1 MMADSKTLPLSDIKV
16 LDMGNWIAGPA
27 AATVMSDFGAD
38 VIKIEPLGIGDQYR
52 HINGANGMHTAD
64 ENYPWLLTSRNKR
77 SLAIDIKQADGY
89 QALLT
94 MVEGADVVITN
105 FRPALLEKLKVDYKH
120 LTERNPRLIFGHMTG
135 FGQKGAEAND
145 VAFDRTS
152 WWARSGLMDFMRPTG
167 EPTRTSTVGIGD
179 NAAAMSLFGGV
190 MMALFEREHT
200 GKGREVHTSLVANG
214 AWSHGLTLQATM
226 AGGKL
231 QRLDSTFDTGN
242 AFGVA
247 FCTADDRWFSFWIHD
262 PMEGPSL
269 VAAMIDEPA
278 ILQDERFTD
287 PESIRE
293 HAQVLYD
300 IVQAKIALKSFA
312 EWQQVMDELGIRHVV
327 ASSQEEV
334 LKDPQLLEN
343 GIFPEMDNP
352 NGIAQNTIDSPI
364 NLPGL
369 DKVKPRL
376 APELGQHSIEVLKQY
391 GLPKEEIQRLIDK
404 GIVSAL

>member
-1 MMADSKTLPLSDIKV
+1 
-16 LDMGNWIAGPA
+16 
-27 AATVMSDFGAD
+27 
-38 VIKIEPLGIGDQYR
+38 
-52 HINGANGMHTAD
+52 
-64 ENYPWLLTSRNKR
+64 
-77 SLAIDIKQADGY
+77 
-89 QALLT
+89 
-94 MVEGADVVITN
+94 
-105 FRPALLEKLKVDYKH
+105 
-120 LTERNPRLIFGHMTG
+120 
-135 FGQKGAEAND
+135 
-145 VAFDRTS
+145 
-152 WWARSGLMDFMRPTG
+152 
-167 EPTRTSTVGIGD
+167 
-179 NAAAMSLFGGV
+179 
-190 MMALFEREHT
+190 
-200 GKGREVHTSLVANG
+200 
-214 AWSHGLTLQATM
+214 
-226 AGGKL
+226 
-231 QRLDSTFDTGN
+231 
-242 AFGVA
+242 
-247 FCTADDRWFSFWIHD
+247 
-262 PMEGPSL
+262 
-269 VAAMIDEPA
+269 MIDEPA

-404 GIVSAL
+404 GIVSALWTCEYRDCISRGLGFGPKAELIVK